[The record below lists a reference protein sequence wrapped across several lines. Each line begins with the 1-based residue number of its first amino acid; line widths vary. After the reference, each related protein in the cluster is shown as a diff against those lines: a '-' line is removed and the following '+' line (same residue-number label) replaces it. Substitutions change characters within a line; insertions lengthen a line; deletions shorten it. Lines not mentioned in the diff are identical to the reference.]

1 MIPLLWII
9 EKLLGLILGYIFLAI
24 EEKQIKFLL
33 KYSLKVIQ
41 YQNVLLYIF
50 LTLFCFNIFLDFL
63 RIIKKI
69 EDKKLKK
76 VQMFLNKTT
85 VFLLLLI
92 SIQIKI
98 IFLITKIKEK
108 KFKHQLKTLAKQIRK
123 ENGEKTPSE
132 STQDF
137 INKQHKEL
145 IENIEKFQQFHWKD
159 NKEYEKYLKIW
170 KDSFEETIRPIREEE
185 EK

>member
-1 MIPLLWII
+1 
-9 EKLLGLILGYIFLAI
+9 
-24 EEKQIKFLL
+24 
-33 KYSLKVIQ
+33 
-41 YQNVLLYIF
+41 
-50 LTLFCFNIFLDFL
+50 
-63 RIIKKI
+63 
-69 EDKKLKK
+69 
-76 VQMFLNKTT
+76 
-85 VFLLLLI
+85 
-92 SIQIKI
+92 
-98 IFLITKIKEK
+98 
-108 KFKHQLKTLAKQIRK
+108 LKTLAKQIRK